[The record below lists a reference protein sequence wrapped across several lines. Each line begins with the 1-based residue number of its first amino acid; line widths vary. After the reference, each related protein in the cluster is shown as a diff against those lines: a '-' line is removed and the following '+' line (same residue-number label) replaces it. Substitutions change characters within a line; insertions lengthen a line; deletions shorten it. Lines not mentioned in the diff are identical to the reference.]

1 MEKYTVTDINE
12 IINNLENNYNFDHN
26 LRELNDFINWYE
38 LNRENQYLIIGD
50 LRMYSLE
57 YLKFKYKEFSEKYSD
72 DYLELEETSTY
83 SDNYSELEETST
95 YSDNYSEDS
104 NSVSIPPES
113 YNYEFITPSRCFWY
127 AVAGGI
133 VGVFLG
139 DILLG
144 HYKRL

>member
-1 MEKYTVTDINE
+1 MEKYTVTNINE
-12 IINNLENNYNFDHN
+12 IINNLENNHNFDHN

-72 DYLELEETSTY
+72 DY
-83 SDNYSELEETST
+83 SELEETSFNHNLT
-95 YSDNYSEDS
+95 EDS
-104 NSVSIPPES
+104 DSVSIPPES
-113 YNYEFITPSRCFWY
+113 YNYEFITPNRCFWS